1 VRYHIIEN
9 VHKHKIELEVKR
21 TWHGVGEVEAQ
32 DGLDRG
38 LEEVR
43 LAICRHGKGLDG
55 CLASA
60 EDLDEDS
67 ADGCGLTRT
76 TLGFALGF
84 HGFQD
89 GGGHIHN
96 MDMDYHTL
104 VMDCPMRLTAGAI
117 GIHGALMPIHTPLI
131 NLGTFQRHTW
141 HIGKGAN

>member
-1 VRYHIIEN
+1 M
-9 VHKHKIELEVKR
+9 KR